1 MYSILPG
8 QRSQYFFGKVRIHT
22 RQRLLPYQSFRLTC
36 KTLHTKIKSQPS
48 LGPANIYLIFI
59 LEQSGRIFA
68 SKEEAKNFC
77 ILFWRGVL
85 LFTVVEC
92 RLNAN
97 MLYYKIC
104 LCLPF
109 SALSLCILL
118 PYVLLICIILR
129 SSQYF
134 RESVSINHSFRHQ

>member
-1 MYSILPG
+1 MSAKASYIFSINLRNVTY
-8 QRSQYFFGKVRIHT
+8 QNITTTIVRSSKR
-22 RQRLLPYQSFRLTC
+22 
-36 KTLHTKIKSQPS
+36 
-48 LGPANIYLIFI
+48 LIFI